1 MPRSR
6 TARQLVRRLAL
17 SYVLLTALLYALLH
31 RGSNLANSI
40 VDEEFWTAR
49 SILWVIAHP
58 DDECMFFTP
67 SIAALA
73 PAGDPSR
80 KAHLLSL
87 SQGNDEGLGETRALE
102 LVASCAVFGI
112 PAARC
117 HSIDDPR
124 LPDSMTVQWPREV
137 IAAHVARY
145 VEEHSID
152 LIVTF
157 DSDGV
162 SDHANHKALYH
173 ALSEAQPGA
182 PVYALRTTGLVPKYS
197 SLLSLPLAFLRLV
210 ASRRAHSDRHH
221 QQGLFISD
229 WQAYKVARRSFD
241 VHASQHR
248 WFRAI
253 FTRASSYMWINE
265 LERV

>member
-1 MPRSR
+1 MS
-6 TARQLVRRLAL
+6 TARECFQT
-17 SYVLLTALLYALLH
+17 VLM
-31 RGSNLANSI
+31 SNC
-40 VDEEFWTAR
+40 R
-49 SILWVIAHP
+49 
-58 DDECMFFTP
+58 
-67 SIAALA
+67 
-73 PAGDPSR
+73 
-80 KAHLLSL
+80 
-87 SQGNDEGLGETRALE
+87 
-102 LVASCAVFGI
+102 
-112 PAARC
+112 
-117 HSIDDPR
+117 R

-152 LIVTF
+152 LVRAKNVVASLFHSADCRLTYEAQIVTF

-173 ALSEAQPGA
+173 ALRCVTPPMPNGCPLTYWVLSPYSEAQPGA